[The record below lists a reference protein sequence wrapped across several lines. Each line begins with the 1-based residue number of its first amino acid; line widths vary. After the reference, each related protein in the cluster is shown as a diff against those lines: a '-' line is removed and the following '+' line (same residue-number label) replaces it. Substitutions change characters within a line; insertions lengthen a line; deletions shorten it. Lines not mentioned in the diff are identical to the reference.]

1 MLAGLLMALASMPGA
16 ASAQTQTQYP
26 VQESNLQTDKTA
38 VRPGEPITVTGGGFA
53 SNSNVTIRFDTAV
66 LGTTV
71 TRDNGTFTTTV
82 TIPANASPG
91 SHTLT
96 AVGTAPNGA
105 TRRLTSTIEVLGVAA
120 ARGGTLPRT
129 GLASTLPLAL
139 GGVGLLGIGTLAVV
153 AARRR
158 RSGSPDSPVA
168 A

>member
-1 MLAGLLMALASMPGA
+1 MPRRFGLILAVLLVGLASMGGA

-38 VRPGEPITVTGGGFA
+38 VRPGEPVTVTGGGFA
-53 SNSNVTIRFDTAV
+53 PTSSVTVSFDTIV

-105 TRRLTSTIEVLGVAA
+105 TRRLTATIEVLGVSA
-120 ARGGTLPRT
+120 ARSGTLPRT
-129 GLASTLPLAL
+129 GPGLATPLAASA
-139 GGVGLLGIGTLAVV
+139 VLLISAGSVAVLST
-153 AARRR
+153 RRR
-158 RSGSPDSPVA
+158 RA
-168 A
+168 